1 MAAQAP
7 VRPYRILLVEDDPA
21 DAMLVEEA
29 LLDGSEDDR
38 SLVQVP
44 DGVAALEHLRDPAQP
59 RPDLIVLDLNMPR
72 MSGTEMLK
80 ILKQEPE
87 LKAIPVVVLTTSAA
101 SEDVA
106 AAYATHASAYVV
118 KPVNLDD
125 FIDAVRNIDTFY
137 RELAE
142 HLPADRA
149 GRD

>member
-29 LLDGSEDDR
+29 LLDGADGDP
-38 SLVQVP
+38 SLVRVP
-44 DGVAALEHLRDPAQP
+44 DGVAALEHLRDPGRP

-72 MSGTEMLK
+72 MNGSEVLK
-80 ILKQEPE
+80 ILKQEPA

-101 SEDVA
+101 DEDVA
-106 AAYATHASAYVV
+106 TAYATHASAYVV

-125 FIDAVRNIDTFY
+125 FIEAVRNIDAFY
-137 RELAE
+137 REFAE
-142 HLPADRA
+142 RLPSNPPT
-149 GRD
+149 GG

>member
-21 DAMLVEEA
+21 DALLVEEA
-29 LLDGSEDDR
+29 LLDGSEGDR

-44 DGVAALEHLRDPAQP
+44 DGVAALEHLRDPGQP

-72 MSGTEMLK
+72 MNGSEVLK
-80 ILKQEPE
+80 ILKQEPA

-101 SEDVA
+101 DEDVA
-106 AAYATHASAYVV
+106 TAYATHASAYVV

-125 FIDAVRNIDTFY
+125 FIKAVRNIDTFY
-137 RELAE
+137 REFAE
-142 HLPADRA
+142 HLPNDPSA
-149 GRD
+149 GG

>member
-21 DAMLVEEA
+21 DALLVEEA
-29 LLDGSEDDR
+29 LLDGSEGDR

-44 DGVAALEHLRDPAQP
+44 DGVAALEHLRDPGQP

-72 MSGTEMLK
+72 MNGAEMLK
-80 ILKQEPE
+80 ILKQEPA

-101 SEDVA
+101 NEDVA
-106 AAYATHASAYVV
+106 TAYATHASAYVV

-142 HLPADRA
+142 HLPSDPPTD
-149 GRD
+149 G

>member
-21 DAMLVEEA
+21 DALLVEEA
-29 LLDGSEDDR
+29 LLDGSEGDR

-44 DGVAALEHLRDPAQP
+44 DGVAALEHLRDPGQP

-72 MSGTEMLK
+72 MNGSEVLK
-80 ILKQEPE
+80 ILKQEPA

-101 SEDVA
+101 DEDVA
-106 AAYATHASAYVV
+106 TAYATHASAYVV

-125 FIDAVRNIDTFY
+125 FIEAVRNIDTFY
-137 RELAE
+137 REFAE
-142 HLPADRA
+142 HLPSDPST
-149 GRD
+149 GG

>member
-1 MAAQAP
+1 MAAKASA
-7 VRPYRILLVEDDPA
+7 RPYRILLVEDDPA

-29 LLDGSEDDR
+29 LIDGAEER

-44 DGVAALEHLRDPAQP
+44 DGVAALEHLRDPDRP

-72 MSGTEMLK
+72 MNGAEMLK
-80 ILKQEPE
+80 ILKDDEE
-87 LKAIPVVVLTTSAA
+87 LRAIPVVILTTSAA
-101 SEDVA
+101 NEDIS

-125 FIDAVRNIDTFY
+125 FINAVQNIDTFY

-142 HLPADRA
+142 HLPND
-149 GRD
+149 